1 MADTET
7 KKERSQ
13 TSNGF
18 VLVTG
23 RSNPAL
29 ASQIA
34 KNLHRELQE
43 CVTVFADGE
52 IRVKIPPNL
61 RRRHVFIIQSISKPV
76 NDYVMELVLMIDAAK
91 RSSAKEITAVIP
103 YYGYSRQDR
112 KEMPHVPI
120 SSSVIANILVN
131 AGADRIVTVDIH
143 SEQQQGF
150 VKVPWDNLYGSYS
163 LVPAIQKH
171 KLKNLVVA
179 APDKGGMTRA
189 IGYAKRLGASDVAL
203 VYKERD
209 LNVNN
214 KSEALDMIGI
224 VKDRDVLLVD
234 DMIDTAGTIVNAAS
248 FLKKRGAGR
257 VLVAATHGLFS
268 KDALEKIDKSE
279 IDKMIITDT
288 IAHPENISKH
298 PKVEIVSLAHLLSEA
313 IRRIETGESI
323 SRDLI
328 L

>member
-1 MADTET
+1 MPINEIRLKD
-7 KKERSQ
+7 K
-13 TSNGF
+13 NGL

-23 RSNPAL
+23 RSNTTL
-29 ASQIA
+29 AKSIA
-34 KNLHRELQE
+34 KILKKDLHDS
-43 CVTVFADGE
+43 VTVFADGE
-52 IRVKIPPNL
+52 VRVKIPPNL
-61 RRRHVFIIQSISKPV
+61 RRRHVFIIQSTSKPV
-76 NDYVMELVLMIDAAK
+76 NDYLMELVLMIDAAR
-91 RSSAKEITAVIP
+91 RSSAKEITVVVP
-103 YYGYSRQDR
+103 YFGYSRQDR

-120 SSSVIANILVN
+120 SSSVVANILVN

-163 LVPAIQKH
+163 LVPAIQKQ

-214 KSEALDMIGI
+214 KSEALEMIGL

-234 DMIDTAGTIVNAAS
+234 DMIDTAGTIVNAAN
-248 FLKKRGAGR
+248 FIKKRGAR
-257 VLVAATHGLFS
+257 RIMVSATHGLFS
-268 KDALEKIDKSE
+268 KDALEKIDNSA
-279 IDKMIITDT
+279 IDQVVITDT
-288 IAHPENISKH
+288 IAHEEHVVKH
-298 PKVEIVSLAHLLSEA
+298 PKIMIVSLAELLSEA

-323 SRDLI
+323 SKDLI